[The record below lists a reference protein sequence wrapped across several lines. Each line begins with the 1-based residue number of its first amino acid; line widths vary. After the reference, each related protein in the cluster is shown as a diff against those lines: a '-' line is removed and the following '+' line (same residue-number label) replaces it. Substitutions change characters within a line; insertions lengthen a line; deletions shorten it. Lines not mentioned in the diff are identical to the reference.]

1 MNYIDIGVNLTNRS
15 LNRDLDG
22 VIGRAVAAG
31 VQQMVVTGT
40 SIDESAEAIE
50 LCHLYPERLV
60 CTAGIHPHHAS
71 EWTNDA
77 TRMIQA
83 FCENSCVRAIGET
96 GLDFNRNYSTAEDQI
111 NAFRQQLEL
120 AILLEKPVFTHQRDA
135 HDTFIDILQEYRSQL
150 SQVVVH
156 CFTDSKAALLDYLEL
171 DCHIG
176 ITGWVCDE
184 RRGLELQQ
192 MVDLIPAN
200 RLMVETDSPYL
211 LPRDLPGR
219 PKNRINEP
227 VNLPHIL
234 NSIASHQ
241 GKAVEQLAD
250 ECLTT
255 SQLFFN
261 I

>member
-22 VIGRAVAAG
+22 VIGRAMAAG

-71 EWTNDA
+71 EWTND
-77 TRMIQA
+77 TSRMIRA

-111 NAFRQQLEL
+111 NAFHQQLEL

-135 HDTFIDILQEYRSQL
+135 HDAFIDILREYRSQL

-156 CFTDSKAALLDYLEL
+156 CFTDSRAALLDYLEL

-192 MVDLIPAN
+192 MGDLIPAN

-234 NSIASHQ
+234 NSIARHQ
-241 GKAVEQLAD
+241 GKAVEQLAE